1 MADSLFIVMVGAPGA
16 GKGTQADLISAR
28 LGLPK
33 IASGDLFR
41 DNLQRQTELG
51 QLAKAYMDRGELVP
65 DDVTVRMV
73 AERLSRPD
81 CTQGAVL
88 DGFPRNIAQAQA
100 LEAILQERGE
110 AVRLVPYIRVSE
122 AELLDRLSG
131 RWMCR
136 AAQHAYHERHNPPK
150 VPGVCDLDGSPL
162 YQRDDDKPE
171 TVRRRIQVYLEQ
183 TAPLLDYYR
192 QRGLLVEINGEQPIE
207 KVYSEIVGYLAG
219 YRHDLSEV
227 AGRTR
232 ADA

>member
-81 CTQGAVL
+81 CAQGAVL

-136 AAQHAYHERHNPPK
+136 AAQHAYHERNNPPK

-207 KVYSEIVGYLAG
+207 KVYSEIVSYLAG